1 MSLEDKDLQELEYFR
16 DLISAA
22 KITKGELETLLQ
34 AYRNNQVLILPYAPG
49 DVVYVLKYLPN
60 SNRMYPAEVYLNSLA
75 DVIDLMFSRQQVY
88 PTYAQ
93 AKHALDEMYKEV

>member
-1 MSLEDKDLQELEYFR
+1 MSLEDKDLQELKYFR

-22 KITKGELETLLQ
+22 KITKEDLENLLQ
-34 AYRNNQVLILPYAPG
+34 AYSSNRVLILPYAPG
-49 DVVYVLKYLPN
+49 DVVYVLKYPLY

-75 DVIDLMFSRQQVY
+75 DVIDLMFSHQQVY

-93 AKHALDEMYKEV
+93 ASRALDEMYREV